1 MTHVLRQEGQGRR
14 QRRQE
19 GQGRR
24 QRRSVAFKDIEIAY
38 LKTDIDNLKSKLA
51 EAEAQHQIKLVE
63 AEAQHQIKLAEA
75 EAFNKTIHEMLIENI
90 VNLRQKILREFNKHQ
105 IELENLRAQY
115 RAWQAQCHPDTR
127 QDLSWLTSRWNLDQ
141 HLPVLI
147 CVLFFSVTQVN
158 YLCLIF
164 VYTAIWLYSKKD
176 LVYSIIYLL
185 LYSFIFCIIC
195 KKNWV
200 FFL

>member
-1 MTHVLRQEGQGRR
+1 MRITLIFIFHITMTHVL
-14 QRRQE
+14 RQE

-75 EAFNKTIHEMLIENI
+75 EAQHQIKLAEAEAFNKTIHEMLIENI

-115 RAWQAQCHPDTR
+115 RA
-127 QDLSWLTSRWNLDQ
+127 
-141 HLPVLI
+141 
-147 CVLFFSVTQVN
+147 
-158 YLCLIF
+158 
-164 VYTAIWLYSKKD
+164 
-176 LVYSIIYLL
+176 
-185 LYSFIFCIIC
+185 
-195 KKNWV
+195 
-200 FFL
+200 

>member
-1 MTHVLRQEGQGRR
+1 MRITLIFIFHITMTHVLRQEGQGRR

-51 EAEAQHQIKLVE
+51 EAEAQHQIKLAEAKAQHQIKLAEAEAQHQIKLAE

-115 RAWQAQCHPDTR
+115 RA
-127 QDLSWLTSRWNLDQ
+127 
-141 HLPVLI
+141 
-147 CVLFFSVTQVN
+147 
-158 YLCLIF
+158 
-164 VYTAIWLYSKKD
+164 
-176 LVYSIIYLL
+176 
-185 LYSFIFCIIC
+185 
-195 KKNWV
+195 
-200 FFL
+200 

>member
-51 EAEAQHQIKLVE
+51 EAEAQHQIKL
-63 AEAQHQIKLAEA
+63 AEA

-115 RAWQAQCHPDTR
+115 RA
-127 QDLSWLTSRWNLDQ
+127 
-141 HLPVLI
+141 
-147 CVLFFSVTQVN
+147 
-158 YLCLIF
+158 
-164 VYTAIWLYSKKD
+164 
-176 LVYSIIYLL
+176 
-185 LYSFIFCIIC
+185 
-195 KKNWV
+195 
-200 FFL
+200 